1 MIDRSRISA
10 ALLVVG
16 AVLLI
21 APALAPV
28 QPVLSHEVGGTITA
42 ERSDLRNED
51 IAVITYENLSDRGKE
66 LYEQAL
72 RNGESYRVPVGEGA
86 SDFQY
91 RLEPDAQPDDDST
104 RPYGPRTVA
113 IERPDDPDFPV
124 VEERIPERRPP
135 EGAQRETG
143 ATGDSAGSS
152 EQRAQGE
159 RERQRYNIVQPR
171 LTQPPLTD
179 SGNLLRFVSVLAGVV
194 AVGGGGYLRSKP

>member
-1 MIDRSRISA
+1 MISRSRIST

-28 QPVLSHEVGGTITA
+28 QPVLSHEVGGTITG
-42 ERSDLRNED
+42 ERSDLREENIE
-51 IAVITYENLSDRGKE
+51 IITYENLSDRGKA
-66 LYEQAL
+66 LFEQAL
-72 RNGESYRVPVGEGA
+72 RNDGSYRVPVGEGA
-86 SDFQY
+86 SDFEY
-91 RLEPDAQPDDDST
+91 RTELDPEGDDDSP

-113 IERPDDPDFPV
+113 VERPDDPDFPAV
-124 VEERIPERRPP
+124 DERRPQRRPP

-143 ATGDSAGSS
+143 GTDDSAGSS
-152 EQRAQGE
+152 EQSAQREQE
-159 RERQRYNIVQPR
+159 RERYNILQTR

-179 SGNLLRFVSVLAGVV
+179 SGNLLRFFAVLGGVV